1 MNQLF
6 RLAGAVLLV
15 GSMSIP
21 AAAQQTAQQ
30 LSLDPKVKVGTLP
43 NGLTYYIRH
52 NEQPKQRA
60 DFYIAQRVGSILEEE
75 NQRGLA
81 HFLEHMCFN
90 GTKNFPGN
98 SLIKELENRGV
109 KFGENINAYTSFD
122 ETVYNLSDI
131 NVQQSTL
138 VDTALLVLHDWSN
151 FVSLTDKDIDDERGV
166 IREEWRTSN
175 DGNKRVTEIY
185 FREVYPNNITGNRIP
200 IGLIDVIN
208 GFSHQQLR
216 DYYKKWY
223 RPDLQAIIIV
233 GDIDVNDVE
242 ARIKTL
248 FGDIRKPINPAKR
261 TYVQVQNNREPI
273 ISIATDPEVVKTSAM
288 LMYKKDIVPF
298 DSRNTDSYY
307 LSGVAQ
313 SLIAQMIN
321 TRFAELSRQ
330 ANPPFQGAGSGYG
343 SFMVSV
349 TKDAWTTN
357 ASAKS
362 GEALSAFK
370 SLVRENERMRRF
382 GFNASELARAKANLV
397 VGYERAYNERDK
409 QKNEAFVKECI
420 ANFTTN
426 EPMPGI
432 EAEYALVKK
441 VLPNLTLDAI
451 NKLAMSYPT
460 DTNMVV
466 VITSPKKEGVF
477 IPSKEDVFSAINEVK
492 RENIIP
498 YEDKVVNKP
507 LISQQPNAGKVIK
520 TETAPFG
527 FTKWTLSNGTRVYLK
542 KTDFKKD
549 QILLYA
555 FSEGGTSLFNIKD
568 RPSYSVINE
577 VVPLGGLGEFNPS
590 DLDKVLSG
598 KMAGVSASVSGTTE
612 SISGSASP
620 KDFETLMQL
629 TYLKFTQPR
638 KDEIAF
644 KNYLSRK
651 RNQLEN
657 AALNPT
663 TALSDSIRATL
674 YDHNP
679 LVAKF
684 DLSMLDKVDYEQVI
698 KLYKERF
705 ANAGDFDFVLTGN
718 IDLNAIKP
726 FVETYLGGLSSTSK
740 TEKWRDRGIRM
751 AKGEKNVEFEKELS
765 VPKSTI
771 FMNYSGKAKYSLENS
786 ILIDYLTSILDLRYT
801 ESIREREGGS
811 YGVSVSGSVDCRPI
825 EQYTLQISFDT
836 DPKLKTK
843 LVGIVQDEIKNLIEK
858 GPSVEDVDK
867 VKAFMLKKNQ
877 EVQAENSF
885 WQSMLVQYLQDKID
899 FSTTYEQMV
908 KRITPE
914 MVKNVAKKWLTQ
926 GNIVKVAMNPKSGK

>member
-1 MNQLF
+1 MNHIF
-6 RLAGAVLLV
+6 RLAGAVLFL
-15 GSMSIP
+15 GSVSIT
-21 AAAQQTAQQ
+21 AAAQQSAQQ
-30 LSLDPKVKVGTLP
+30 LSLDPQVKVGTLP

-98 SLIKELENRGV
+98 SLVEGLESRGI

-131 NVQQSTL
+131 NVQRSTL
-138 VDTALLVLHDWSN
+138 VDTALLVLHDWSS

-175 DGNKRVTEIY
+175 DGNHRVSDIY
-185 FREVYPNNITGNRIP
+185 FREVYPNNITGIRMP

-208 GFSHQQLR
+208 NFSYQQLR

-223 RPDLQAIIIV
+223 RPDLQAIIVV
-233 GDIDVNDVE
+233 GDIDVNDIE
-242 ARIKTL
+242 AKIKAT
-248 FGDIRKPINPAKR
+248 FGDIRKPVNPAKR
-261 TYVQVQNNREPI
+261 SYVLVENNREPI
-273 ISIATDPEVVKTSAM
+273 ISVATDPEVAKTSVM

-298 DSRNTDSYY
+298 ASRSTNSY
-307 LSGVAQ
+307 
-313 SLIAQMIN
+313 SLNGLVQGLIGQMIN
-321 TRFAELSRQ
+321 ARFAEISRQ
-330 ANPPFQGAGSGYG
+330 PNPPFQGAGSGYG
-343 SFMVSV
+343 SFMVSA

-362 GEALSAFK
+362 GESLNALK
-370 SLVRENERMRRF
+370 SIVCENERIRRF
-382 GFNASELARAKANLV
+382 GFSASELERAKTDLLRS
-397 VGYERAYNERDK
+397 YESAYNERDK
-409 QKNEAFVKECI
+409 QKNEGFVKECI

-432 EAEYALVKK
+432 EAEYEQVKK
-441 VLPNLTLDAI
+441 ALPNLTVEAV
-451 NKLAMSYPT
+451 NKLAMSYAT

-466 VITSPKKEGVF
+466 VVTGPRKEGVF
-477 IPSKEDVFSAINEVK
+477 TPSKEDVLSAINEVK
-492 RENIIP
+492 QERIQP
-498 YEDKVVNKP
+498 YEDKVVDKP
-507 LISQQPNAGKVIK
+507 LISQQPKAGKVVK
-520 TETAPFG
+520 VEPAPLG
-527 FTKWTLSNGTRVYLK
+527 YTKWTLSNGVKVYLK

-555 FSEGGTSLFNIKD
+555 FSEGGTSLFDVKD
-568 RPSYSVINE
+568 RHNYSVIND

-590 DLDKVLSG
+590 DLTKVLTG
-598 KMAGVSASVSGTTE
+598 KMAGISASVRGTTE
-612 SISGSASP
+612 SLSGSASP

-638 KDEIAF
+638 KDEVAF

-657 AALNPT
+657 AALNPA

-674 YDHNP
+674 YNHNP

-684 DLSMLDKVDYEQVI
+684 DLSMLNKVDYDQVV
-698 KLYKERF
+698 KFYKERF
-705 ANAGDFDFVLTGN
+705 ANAGDFTFVLTGN
-718 IDLNAIKP
+718 ADETAVKP
-726 FVETYLGGLSSTSK
+726 LVETYLGGLPAK
-740 TEKWRDRGIRM
+740 GKAEKWKDRGIRM
-751 AKGEKNVEFEKELS
+751 VKGVRTVEFEKELS
-765 VPKSTI
+765 VLKSTI
-771 FMNYSGKAKYSLENS
+771 FMSYSGKAKYSLENY
-786 ILIDYLTSILDLRYT
+786 ILMDCLTSILDLRYT

-825 EQYTLQISFDT
+825 EQYALQISFDT

-843 LVGIVQDEIKNLIEK
+843 LVGIVKDEINSIVEK
-858 GPSVEDVDK
+858 GPSSEDVEK

-877 EVQAENSF
+877 EVQTENSF
-885 WQSMLVQYLQDKID
+885 WQSMLAQYLQDKID

-908 KRITPE
+908 KQITPE
-914 MVKNVAKKWLTQ
+914 MVKKVAKKWLTQ
-926 GNIVKVAMNPKSGK
+926 GNIVEVVMSPKSSK